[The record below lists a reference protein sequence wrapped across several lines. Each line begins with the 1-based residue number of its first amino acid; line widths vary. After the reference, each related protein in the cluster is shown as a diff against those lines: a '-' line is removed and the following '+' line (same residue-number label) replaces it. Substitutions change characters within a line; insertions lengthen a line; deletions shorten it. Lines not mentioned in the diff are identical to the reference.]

1 MMGICVGSIQAF
13 SNRWIA
19 MALERPGGTLVACTS
34 STQSPDDAE
43 RSLQD
48 ALLRLK
54 RLDELDDTLQL
65 PNTSHVSQQLV
76 ELMRGDGQSF
86 SLDQI
91 SQTNWSSARRVISEQ
106 LLKVPRGMVISYGE
120 LAKRSNSSPR
130 GVGSVMRS
138 NPVPWAIPC
147 HRVIH
152 SDGRLGKLGGSTT
165 GTAEKA
171 RILRAEGVLF
181 NSDESVPHSSFVS

>member
-1 MMGICVGSIQAF
+1 
-13 SNRWIA
+13 
-19 MALERPGGTLVACTS
+19 MALEKSSGALVACTS
-34 STQSPDDAE
+34 STQSPDDAN
-43 RSLQD
+43 RSLQN

-54 RLDELDDTLQL
+54 RLDELDATLQL
-65 PNTSHVSQQLV
+65 PNTSQVSHRLV
-76 ELMRGDGQSF
+76 ELLRGEGQPF
-86 SLDQI
+86 SLNEI
-91 SQTNWSSARRVISEQ
+91 SQTNWSSARHVISEQ
-106 LLKVPRGMVISYGE
+106 LLQVPRGMVISYGE

-152 SDGRLGKLGGSTT
+152 SDGRLGKLGGSTS
-165 GTAEKA
+165 GTVEKA

-181 NSDESVPHSSFVS
+181 NSDGTVPHSLIVS

>member
-1 MMGICVGSIQAF
+1 
-13 SNRWIA
+13 
-19 MALERPGGTLVACTS
+19 MALEWPGGALVACTS
-34 STQSPDDAE
+34 STQSPDNAK

-65 PNTSHVSQQLV
+65 PNNSQVSHRLV
-76 ELMRGDGQSF
+76 EFLHGDGQPFSF
-86 SLDQI
+86 DEI
-91 SQTNWSSARRVISEQ
+91 SQKNWSSARRVISEQ
-106 LLKVPRGMVISYGE
+106 LLQVPRGKVISYGE

-152 SDGRLGKLGGSTT
+152 SDGRLGKLGGSTS

-171 RILRAEGVLF
+171 RILRAEGLLF
-181 NSDESVPHSSFVS
+181 NSDGTVPQSLIVS